1 MEIKIMGERT
11 NLVVK
16 LVNTDGTKHLTKS
29 FYFQWGFGKVMPM
42 ALLSALMELRYCKSV
57 QKDMFCQYVQA
68 LSKISNSVDYTSKR
82 KTEDVFS
89 EKPIKVGE
97 GKWERNEP
105 HFWKYISDNNDG
117 LLLAE
122 IKLKEF
128 RDADIRVSAVL
139 PELDKIVSLKDYLNY
154 FDSWYNDNKEK
165 FEDYIKTKQAI
176 YLLCEHFDIKDALT
190 GEQIKSEADIKI
202 PEIKES
208 DELPETVG
216 W

>member
-1 MEIKIMGERT
+1 MGERT
-11 NLVVK
+11 NLVIK
-16 LVNTDGTKHLTKS
+16 LVNTDSTKHLTKS
-29 FYFQWGFGKVMPM
+29 FYFPWGYGKVMPM
-42 ALLSALMELRYCKSV
+42 ALLSALMELQYCKPV
-57 QKDMFCQYVQA
+57 QEDMFCQYVQA
-68 LSKISNSVDYTSKR
+68 LSKISHSVDYTSKR
-82 KTEDVFS
+82 KTEDIFS
-89 EKPIKVGE
+89 EKPIKVGT
-97 GKWERNEP
+97 GKWERTEP

-128 RDADIRVSAVL
+128 GEPNIRIGAVL

-154 FDSWYNDNKEK
+154 FDSWYNSNKEK

-176 YLLCEHFDIKDALT
+176 YLLCEHFNIKDALT
-190 GEQIKSEADIKI
+190 GEQIKSEAKIKI

-208 DELPETVG
+208 DELPETVN

>member
-1 MEIKIMGERT
+1 MGERT

-16 LVNTDGTKHLTKS
+16 VINTDNTQVITKS
-29 FYFQWGFGKVMPM
+29 FYFQWGYGKVMPM
-42 ALLSALMELRYCKSV
+42 ALLSALMELQYCRKV
-57 QKDMFCQYVQA
+57 QKDMFCEYVQA
-68 LSKISNSVDYTSKR
+68 LSKISRSVDYTSKR
-82 KTEDVFS
+82 KTEDIFS
-89 EKPIKVGE
+89 EKLIKVGTGE
-97 GKWERNEP
+97 WERKEP

-122 IKLKEF
+122 IKLEEF
-128 RDADIRVSAVL
+128 RASEIRVGAVL

-154 FDSWYNDNKEK
+154 FDSWYDNSKEK
-165 FEDYIKTKQAI
+165 FKDYIKTKQAI

-190 GEQIKSEADIKI
+190 GEQIKSEAKIKI
-202 PEIKES
+202 PKIKES

>member
-1 MEIKIMGERT
+1 MGERT

-16 LVNTDGTKHLTKS
+16 VINTDNTQVITKS
-29 FYFQWGFGKVMPM
+29 FYFQWGYGKVMPM
-42 ALLSALMELRYCKSV
+42 ALLSALMELRYCKPV

-68 LSKISNSVDYTSKR
+68 LSKISRSVDYTSKR
-82 KTEDVFS
+82 KTEDIFS
-89 EKPIKVGE
+89 EKLIKVGTGE
-97 GKWERNEP
+97 WERKRP

-122 IKLKEF
+122 IKLEEF
-128 RDADIRVSAVL
+128 RASEIRVGAVL

-154 FDSWYNDNKEK
+154 FDSWYNNNKEQ

-190 GEQIKSEADIKI
+190 GEQIKSEAKIKI
-202 PEIKES
+202 PKIKES

>member
-1 MEIKIMGERT
+1 MGERT
-11 NLVVK
+11 NLVIK
-16 LVNTDGTKHLTKS
+16 LVNTDSTKHLTKS
-29 FYFQWGFGKVMPM
+29 FYFQWGYGKVMPM
-42 ALLSALMELRYCKSV
+42 ALLSALMELQYCKPV

-68 LSKISNSVDYTSKR
+68 LSKVSNSVDYTSKR
-82 KTEDVFS
+82 KTENIFS
-89 EKPIKVGE
+89 EKPIKVGT
-97 GKWERNEP
+97 GKWERTEP

-122 IKLKEF
+122 IKLEEF
-128 RDADIRVSAVL
+128 RASDIRVGAVL

-154 FDSWYNDNKEK
+154 FDSWYDSNKEK

-190 GEQIKSEADIKI
+190 GEQIKSEAKIKI
-202 PEIKES
+202 PVIKES
-208 DELPETVG
+208 DELPETVN

>member
-1 MEIKIMGERT
+1 MGERT

-16 LVNTDGTKHLTKS
+16 VINTDSTKHLTKS
-29 FYFQWGFGKVMPM
+29 FYFQWGYGKVMPM
-42 ALLSALMELRYCKSV
+42 ALLSALMELQYCRKV
-57 QKDMFCQYVQA
+57 QKDMFCEYVQA
-68 LSKISNSVDYTSKR
+68 LSKISRSVDYTSKR
-82 KTEDVFS
+82 KTEDIFS
-89 EKPIKVGE
+89 EKLIKVGTGE
-97 GKWERNEP
+97 WERKEP

-122 IKLKEF
+122 IKLEEF
-128 RDADIRVSAVL
+128 RASEIRVGAVL

-154 FDSWYNDNKEK
+154 FDSWYDNSKEK
-165 FEDYIKTKQAI
+165 FKDYIKTKQAI

-190 GEQIKSEADIKI
+190 GEQIKSEAKIKI
-202 PEIKES
+202 PKIKES

>member
-1 MEIKIMGERT
+1 MGERT
-11 NLVVK
+11 NLVIK
-16 LVNTDGTKHLTKS
+16 LVNTDSTKHLTKS
-29 FYFQWGFGKVMPM
+29 FYFSWGYGKVMPM
-42 ALLSALMELRYCKSV
+42 ALLSALMELQYCKSV

-82 KTEDVFS
+82 KTENIFS
-89 EKPIKVGE
+89 EKPIKVGT
-97 GKWERNEP
+97 GKWERTKP

-128 RDADIRVSAVL
+128 GESSIRIGAVL
-139 PELDKIVSLKDYLNY
+139 PELDKIVSLKEYLNY
-154 FDSWYNDNKEK
+154 FDSWYNSNKK
-165 FEDYIKTKQAI
+165 RFEDYIKTKQAI

-190 GEQIKSEADIKI
+190 GEQIKSEAKIKI
-202 PEIKES
+202 PKIKES
-208 DELPETVG
+208 DELPETVN

>member
-1 MEIKIMGERT
+1 MGERT

-16 LVNTDGTKHLTKS
+16 VINTDNTHVITKS
-29 FYFQWGFGKVMPM
+29 FYFQWGYGKVMPM
-42 ALLSALMELRYCKSV
+42 ALLSVLMELRYCRPV

-68 LSKISNSVDYTSKR
+68 LSKISRSVDYTSKR
-82 KTEDVFS
+82 KTEDIFS
-89 EKPIKVGE
+89 EKLIKVGTGE
-97 GKWERNEP
+97 WERNRP

-122 IKLKEF
+122 IKLEEF
-128 RDADIRVSAVL
+128 RESEIRVGAVL

-154 FDSWYNDNKEK
+154 FDSWYNNNKK
-165 FEDYIKTKQAI
+165 QFEDYIKTKQAI
-176 YLLCEHFDIKDALT
+176 YLLCEHFDIKDVLT
-190 GEQIKSEADIKI
+190 GEQIKSEAKIKI
-202 PEIKES
+202 PKIKES